1 MLHGLLSSMVNKL
14 GGGVVGRNKNG
25 DPSTQGVQTL
35 PAPCSNGPVDP
46 SNSVHLWTETVL
58 LSGSLCS
65 SYCNQLFGLTMKTV

>member
-46 SNSVHLWTETVL
+46 SNSVHLWT
-58 LSGSLCS
+58 
-65 SYCNQLFGLTMKTV
+65 